1 MSRNT
6 GNEIQYATRDE
17 VHSAEI
23 TSCVLQL
30 TDMPLAAET
39 ERFFKETG
47 AAHELYE

>member
-23 TSCVLQL
+23 TRSVLQL
-30 TDMPLAAET
+30 TDMPAET
-39 ERFFKETG
+39 ERFFEETG